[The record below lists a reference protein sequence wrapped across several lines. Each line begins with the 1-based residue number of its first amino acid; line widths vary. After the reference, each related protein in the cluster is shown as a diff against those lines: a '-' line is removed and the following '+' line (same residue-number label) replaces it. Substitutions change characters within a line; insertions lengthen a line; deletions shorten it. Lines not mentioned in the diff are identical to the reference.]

1 MTDRLTPQQRHKN
14 MAAVRARD
22 TKPELTV
29 RRYLHACGFRYR
41 LGDPRLP
48 GHPDIVLK
56 KYRTAI
62 FVNGCFWHGHDD
74 CRYFRLP
81 KTNTP
86 FWEAKIMRNKAR
98 DTASLRALAALGWH
112 TVTVW
117 ECTLKGHQ
125 REATLAALAHTLDR
139 IYLRDRTISHVS
151 VPYAAADDAP
161 AFAAEPT
168 EDVTP

>member
-1 MTDRLTPQQRHKN
+1 MRTFAGMTDRLTPQQRHEN

-86 FWEAKIMRNKAR
+86 FWEAKITRNKAR
-98 DTASLRALAALGWH
+98 DTASLRALAALA
-112 TVTVW
+112 
-117 ECTLKGHQ
+117 
-125 REATLAALAHTLDR
+125 RTLDR
-139 IYLRDRTISHVS
+139 IYLQDRTVSHVS
-151 VPYAAADDAP
+151 VQYAAADDAP